1 MLKKIMEKKELRE
14 IPIEDAEMALSLC
27 LKKDS
32 PEDYVIKCSR
42 KILHSV
48 YGAFG
53 SRKLL
58 NSKIRAPEEILRKHL
73 STRERLPYYGQIYG
87 RFFRDL
93 RGFRGTI
100 FDLGAGVNGFSVE
113 FLPNLRYV
121 GIEGIGQLVK
131 LMNSYFEKQKLNAI
145 AVHLSLF
152 QLEKI
157 KQLIKK
163 EKGKKIVFLFK
174 VLDSL
179 ETLKRDYSKRLLLEL
194 SSLVDRVII
203 SFATESM
210 LRRKKFRVKRNW
222 ILDFIS
228 ENFLIIDDFEIG
240 GERYISFEKN
250 K

>member
-1 MLKKIMEKKELRE
+1 MQTLPAKNERAASSLSGQYVRRR
-14 IPIEDAEMALSLC
+14 ALHRRA
-27 LKKDS
+27 
-32 PEDYVIKCSR
+32 YTKC
-42 KILHSV
+42 HC
-48 YGAFG
+48 G
-53 SRKLL
+53 SRARG
-58 NSKIRAPEEILRKHL
+58 RAFLRSRTISATPKSASCSEEILRKHL